1 LIQTAE
7 EGSIKIDRKLPEC
20 TSPACSL
27 FNLGYLLSYLFVGRP
42 LLVIHLGE
50 FPLHGASR
58 VDHVGRGMGPAGT
71 VRIEYAVAINHLVV
85 FVLQQRTVELPL
97 ERVAGNLGEFFGV
110 LMAVDADRQ
119 DLDFFFLLF
128 RQ

>member
-1 LIQTAE
+1 
-7 EGSIKIDRKLPEC
+7 
-20 TSPACSL
+20 
-27 FNLGYLLSYLFVGRP
+27 
-42 LLVIHLGE
+42 
-50 FPLHGASR
+50 
-58 VDHVGRGMGPAGT
+58 MGPAGT

-85 FVLQQRTVELPL
+85 FVFQQRKVELPF
-97 ERVAGNLGEFFGV
+97 EPVAEHLGEFFGV